1 MTRSSLLL
9 AVALTLPIAA
19 PAAPQA
25 VSNVQFARGASSST
39 VTGAI
44 RGYQFRDYRVVVRA
58 GQMLKVNM
66 TRLRGSP
73 YFNVLEPGQRDVAI
87 FVGST
92 SGSDFEIRTSQNG
105 AYTIRV
111 YQMRASARR
120 NETASY
126 RLTIAA
132 GGAPGGPVIE
142 GAGRPSHP
150 MAPAHHP
157 GDALVRGTPY
167 HAVAPVRC
175 RTVMGG
181 AFGTCKAGVIRRPNS
196 ATVHLDTPD
205 GGERTINFRDG
216 RAISSDAQ
224 APFRVERRGDTSIIR
239 IGAVEIYEIPD
250 ALPFGG

>member
-1 MTRSSLLL
+1 MTRFRLLL
-9 AVALTLPIAA
+9 AAALILPLAA

-25 VSNVQFARGASSST
+25 VSNVQFARGTSSST
-39 VTGAI
+39 MTGAI
-44 RGYQFRDYRVVVRA
+44 RGYQFRDYKVVVRA
-58 GQMLKVNM
+58 GQMLRVNM
-66 TRLRGSP
+66 TRLSGSP

-87 FVGST
+87 FVGSS
-92 SGSDFEIRTSQNG
+92 SGSSFEARTAQNG

-111 YQMRASARR
+111 YQMRATARR

-132 GGAPGGPVIE
+132 GGGG
-142 GAGRPSHP
+142 GGGGGGYHP
-150 MAPAHHP
+150 NAPAHHP

-167 HAVAPVRC
+167 HAVATVRC

-181 AFGTCKAGVIRRPNS
+181 GFGDCKAGVIRRPNS

-216 RAISSDAQ
+216 RAVSSDSQ
-224 APFRVERRGDTSIIR
+224 APLRVERRGDTSIIR
-239 IGAVEIYEIPD
+239 IGGVEIYEIPD